1 MTNSMQNRNHNVL
14 NTDRI
19 GWLLLKL
26 ATPAFFAMF
35 VQTLYNVINTIF
47 VGHYVGPLGIA
58 GLSIVFPLQ
67 MLIMGLG
74 MMVGIGGA
82 SLISRL
88 LGAGDVA
95 GAERTVGN
103 SISISVVL
111 SILVVI
117 IVLPLVDFWL
127 RLIGASDAVLPYAR
141 DYLTIITIGAFSG
154 IFTMALLSLAR
165 AEGNARVGMVAMI
178 LGAALSIIL
187 CAVFMI
193 PMNMGVT
200 GAALAT
206 VISQIVS
213 MIYLLSYYLTKSSYL
228 KVYTGNLAPDFK
240 ILKGMFSIGIASFV
254 QSAAG
259 SLSAM
264 VLINMVVTYGGD
276 YALSAFGIVQ
286 RLLMFAIIPGIVIGQ
301 GAQPILGFNYG
312 ARRYHLALK
321 AIMLASI
328 SATLLSILVF
338 MVLYFAPEP
347 LIKIFSNDPQLVDM
361 GAYAAKRMF
370 LALPLVG
377 MVMVASQVFQAIGK
391 AVQAFT
397 TAIVRPIVFLIPLV
411 LTMSHYWQLDGV
423 WLSFPSADMLTFVL
437 IVFLLIPI
445 IRGLKNAAAAEK
457 QENTGPMLTNESLEP
472 VESSR
477 ITK

>member
-1 MTNSMQNRNHNVL
+1 MQNRNHNVL

-58 GLSIVFPLQ
+58 GLSIVFPMQ

-103 SISISVVL
+103 SISVSVVL

-117 IVLPLVDFWL
+117 IILPFVDFWL

-141 DYLTIITIGAFSG
+141 DYLTIIAMGGFSG

-187 CAVFMI
+187 CAVFVI

-228 KVYTGNLAPDFK
+228 KVHTGNLAPDLK
-240 ILKGMFSIGIASFV
+240 ILKAMFSIGIASFV

-276 YALSAFGIVQ
+276 YALSAFGVVQ

-312 ARRYHLALK
+312 SRRYHLALK
-321 AIMLASI
+321 AIMLAAI
-328 SATLLSILVF
+328 SATLFSILVF
-338 MVLYFAPEP
+338 LVLYLTPEP
-347 LIKIFSNDPQLVDM
+347 LIRIFSNDPQLVDI

-370 LALPLVG
+370 LALPFVG
-377 MVMVASQVFQAIGK
+377 IVMVSSQIFQALGK
-391 AVQAFT
+391 AAQAFT
-397 TAIVRPIVFLIPLV
+397 TAILRPIGFLIPLV

-437 IVFLLIPI
+437 VVLLLIPI
-445 IRGLKNAAAAEK
+445 IRGFKKAAAAEK
-457 QENTGPMLTNESLEP
+457 QENTGPMLTNQALEP

-477 ITK
+477 VIK

>member
-1 MTNSMQNRNHNVL
+1 VQNHNVL
-14 NTDRI
+14 DTDRI
-19 GWLLLKL
+19 GWLLFKL

-47 VGHYVGPLGIA
+47 VGHYVGSLGIA

-67 MLIMGLG
+67 MLTMGLG
-74 MMVGIGGA
+74 MMVGVGGA

-88 LGAGDVA
+88 LGAGDVS

-103 SISISVVL
+103 GITVSIVL

-117 IVLPLVDFWL
+117 IILPFADSWL
-127 RLIGASDAVLPYAR
+127 RLIGASDDVLPYAR
-141 DYLTIITIGAFSG
+141 DYLVIIIIGGFSA

-178 LGAALSIIL
+178 LGAVFSVIL

-193 PMNMGVT
+193 PMKMGVP

-206 VISQIVS
+206 VISQTIS
-213 MIYLLSYYLTKSSYL
+213 MVYLLSYYLTNSSYL
-228 KVYTGNLAPDFK
+228 KIRISNLAPDFK
-240 ILKGMFSIGIASFV
+240 ILKSMFSIGIAAFV

-264 VLINMVVTYGGD
+264 VLIKMVVSYGGD

-286 RLLMFAIIPGIVIGQ
+286 RLLMFAILPGIVTGQ

-312 ARRYHLALK
+312 AKRYHLALK
-321 AIMLASI
+321 TIKLGAIAAS
-328 SATLLSILVF
+328 SMSIALF
-338 MVLYFAPEP
+338 LVLYFMPEP
-347 LIKIFSNDPQLVDM
+347 LIKIFSNDPELVAT

-370 LALPLVG
+370 LALPFMGITMLG
-377 MVMVASQVFQAIGK
+377 SQIFQAIGK
-391 AVQAFT
+391 AVQAFL
-397 TAIVRPIVFLIPLV
+397 TAIMRPIVFLIPLV
-411 LTMSHYWQLDGV
+411 LLMSHYWQLDGV
-423 WLSFPSADMLTFVL
+423 WVSFPSADFLTFLLV
-437 IVFLLIPI
+437 IVLLIPI
-445 IRGLKNAAAAEK
+445 IRGFIKAAAMEN
-457 QENTGPMLTNESLEP
+457 QVNTGPTLSHQPLGSI
-472 VESSR
+472 ESSR
-477 ITK
+477 VTK

>member
-1 MTNSMQNRNHNVL
+1 MTDSMQDRNHNVL

-74 MMVGIGGA
+74 MMVGVGGA

-88 LGAGDVA
+88 LGTGDVA

-103 SISISVVL
+103 SFSVSIVL
-111 SILVVI
+111 SILAVI
-117 IVLPLVDFWL
+117 IILPFVDFWL

-141 DYLTIITIGAFSG
+141 DYLIIITIGAFSG
-154 IFTMALLSLAR
+154 IFTMALLGLAR

-187 CAVFMI
+187 CAVFII
-193 PMNMGVT
+193 PMKMGVL

-213 MIYLLSYYLTKSSYL
+213 MLYLLSYYLTKSSYL
-228 KVYTGNLAPDFK
+228 KIHTSNLAPDLK
-240 ILKGMFSIGIASFV
+240 ILKSMFSIGIAAFV
-254 QSAAG
+254 QTVAG
-259 SLSAM
+259 SISAM
-264 VLINMVVTYGGD
+264 VLINMVVAYGGD

-286 RLLMFAIIPGIVIGQ
+286 RLLMFAIMPGIVIGQ
-301 GAQPILGFNYG
+301 GAQPILGFNYA
-312 ARRYHLALK
+312 ARHYNLALK
-321 AIMLASI
+321 ALMLAAI
-328 SATLLSILVF
+328 SATLLSTLVF
-338 MVLYFAPEP
+338 MVLYFIPEP

-391 AVQAFT
+391 AVQAFI
-397 TAIVRPIVFLIPLV
+397 TAVVRPIVFLIPLV

-437 IVFLLIPI
+437 VIILLIPI
-445 IRGLKNAAAAEK
+445 IRGFKKAAAAEK
-457 QENTGPMLTNESLEP
+457 QENPGSIPTNQSLNP

-477 ITK
+477 IIK